1 MNDSDDK
8 IPDIGEEISA
18 ETTETNEQTVAPE
31 PQPRSDE
38 ARARA
43 ESDPRSARSAF
54 VGELVAL
61 SVKAVAVALSV
72 VVMLLSILASALPL
86 SAMRVFNELGMSS
99 RALDFGRRY
108 IDRTLSDYDVPEYAL
123 IGVAETGGSNG
134 RRGRP
139 LPAELC
145 SDEFIEALDVGINLS
160 YKLASRAYADGNSSD
175 AKYYAEYLELYTRMY
190 TAISGIADVNAA
202 KDAAAFVVL
211 PPAQRPYMYSNS
223 HSIKVMNFRARAYL
237 GTLDNMLYNSNT
249 SGDCVWRTADA
260 ANSFGG
266 LMIKDYDTS
275 TSSGREQ
282 LAAVLDRFV
291 DYVDCLGAYISIEFE
306 RLGIT
311 GGVSE
316 SSAST
321 VYKGI
326 AENGDFSLFVTEAGF
341 GNIYR
346 QLDGTT
352 TFRDYAQAAVDF
364 PAAGLDA
371 QLRKLYWMQ
380 TLAGFSTKMWYMSM
394 ILRYSRENF
403 GAASSAIES
412 EYSKPSTPSNP
423 GGAGTCE
430 LYKFVE
436 HGGRLQQISEV
447 YSEYILQYINAFE
460 A

>member
-1 MNDSDDK
+1 M
-8 IPDIGEEISA
+8 
-18 ETTETNEQTVAPE
+18 
-31 PQPRSDE
+31 
-38 ARARA
+38 
-43 ESDPRSARSAF
+43 
-54 VGELVAL
+54 
-61 SVKAVAVALSV
+61 
-72 VVMLLSILASALPL
+72 
-86 SAMRVFNELGMSS
+86 
-99 RALDFGRRY
+99 
-108 IDRTLSDYDVPEYAL
+108 
-123 IGVAETGGSNG
+123 
-134 RRGRP
+134 
-139 LPAELC
+139 
-145 SDEFIEALDVGINLS
+145 
-160 YKLASRAYADGNSSD
+160 
-175 AKYYAEYLELYTRMY
+175 
-190 TAISGIADVNAA
+190 
-202 KDAAAFVVL
+202 
-211 PPAQRPYMYSNS
+211 
-223 HSIKVMNFRARAYL
+223 
-237 GTLDNMLYNSNT
+237 
-249 SGDCVWRTADA
+249 
-260 ANSFGG
+260 
-266 LMIKDYDTS
+266 
-275 TSSGREQ
+275 
-282 LAAVLDRFV
+282 
-291 DYVDCLGAYISIEFE
+291 
-306 RLGIT
+306 GIT